1 MLPVLQAVDAAELRG
16 DAGAAVQVIAS
27 HPYGSDGKLFWR
39 PERMRR
45 LSQLVGLEGLLPRWA
60 TSRWILAQAAQHL
73 HQPNRQRLGRAMPV
87 AVRAQPP
94 GPAPA
99 SDRERQERQ
108 VRIMD
113 GDWVFRQVFLYEM
126 GGLAHFIQ
134 DVAPADLLAGADR
147 IEEWAR
153 APIGAFRFLADAAGM
168 LLWQRLDTGETL
180 ETIDIGSATLLVPGD
195 CALGRLVPIEEG
207 AMFESAPLRVPEPA
221 AVRVAEDPSR
231 WVEAVRAGA
240 RQRDADGNPACYAGG
255 HDFGLLTDVPVIVQ
269 QMLHVAAAARRKEDV
284 PDLTPEVMLDLAVAY
299 VRDALEGRLDDVGDD
314 PDDDED
320 PTSPWPTVAETLLD
334 NTVRAAVT
342 ETLVPTDRL
351 RLARLAACLAG
362 PAVTVCHALASG
374 LVDAA

>member
-1 MLPVLQAVDAAELRG
+1 MLSVLRAVDAAELRG
-16 DAGAAVQVIAS
+16 DALGAIDVINA
-27 HPYGSDGKLFWR
+27 HPYGPDGKLFWR
-39 PERMRR
+39 LERMRR
-45 LSQLVGLEGLLPRWA
+45 LSQLVGLDGLLPRWA
-60 TSRWILAQAAQHL
+60 TSRWILAQAAHHL
-73 HQPNRQRLGRAMPV
+73 DQPSRQRTSRAMHL
-87 AVRAQPP
+87 AMRAQPP
-94 GPAPA
+94 GPAPT
-99 SDRERQERQ
+99 SGLDRQERQ

-113 GDWVFRQVFLYEM
+113 RDWVFRQAYLYEL

-153 APIGAFRFLADAAGM
+153 APIGAVRFLAEAAGM

-195 CALGRLVPIEEG
+195 CAIGRLVPIDEG
-207 AMFESAPLRVPEPA
+207 AMFESAPLRLPEQA
-221 AVRVAEDPSR
+221 AAHVATDPTR
-231 WVEAVRAGA
+231 WVEAVATAA
-240 RQRDADGNPACYAGG
+240 RQQDADGNPACYTGG

-269 QMLHVAAAARRKEDV
+269 QMLHVAAAARRKEDL
-284 PDLTPEVMLDLAVAY
+284 PALTPEVMLDLAVAY
-299 VRDALEGRLDDVGDD
+299 VRDALDGRLDDVGDD

-351 RLARLAACLAG
+351 PLSRLALRLAG
-362 PAVTVCHALASG
+362 PAVTVCRELAAG